1 MEKILLFLYYAFIT
15 AVVLIGLSSFFW
27 LPMFFLPNL
36 SGFIIGGFITA
47 VTIAIT
53 KLLVDNN

>member
-15 AVVLIGLSSFFW
+15 VVVLIGLSSFFW

-36 SGFIIGGFITA
+36 SGFIIGMF
-47 VTIAIT
+47 VTVVTFVTSI
-53 KLLVDNN
+53 LLFD

>member
-15 AVVLIGLSSFFW
+15 AVVFIGLSSFFW

-36 SGFIIGGFITA
+36 SGFVIGMF
-47 VTIAIT
+47 VTIVTLVTSI
-53 KLLVDNN
+53 LLFD